1 MNLLGGQSGKDS
13 PQGINVPPFLSS
25 GGITPEQQT
34 LAEFTK
40 GQDLTGQATAF
51 GGEGLGDSTMATQ
64 GAEGAANTEAQAIGG
79 MSDTDQS
86 AMYTDYQNQVQAE
99 EQNLQNQITLGN
111 QNSSSLSSLAGAAGN
126 LFGSGTASSL
136 GGELTGAAGAGVGA
150 DTPALTDATFSGL
163 SDAAVLA
170 L

>member
-1 MNLLGGQSGKDS
+1 MSNLFGGSSGKDS
-13 PQGINVPPFLSS
+13 PQQINVPAFTST

-34 LAEFTK
+34 LANFTY
-40 GQDLTGQATAF
+40 GQDLTGQASLF
-51 GGEGLGDSTMATQ
+51 GGSGTGMSTMATQ
-64 GAEGAANTEAQAIGG
+64 GAEGAKNTEAQQIGG
-79 MSDTDQS
+79 MSDVDQN
-86 AMYTDYQNQVQAE
+86 AMYTDYKNQVAAE
-99 EQNLQNQITLGN
+99 EQGLQNDITLSN
-111 QNSSSLSSLAGAAGN
+111 QSGSSLSSLAAGN

-136 GGELTGAAGAGVGA
+136 SGDLTGAAAAGVGA

>member
-1 MNLLGGQSGKDS
+1 MNGLFGGQGKDS
-13 PQGINVPPFLSS
+13 PQQINVPPFLSS

-34 LAEFTK
+34 FANYTK
-40 GQDLTGQATAF
+40 GQDLLGEATAF

-64 GAEGAANTEAQAIGG
+64 GAEGAANTGAQLTGS
-79 MSDTDQS
+79 MSDADQG
-86 AMYTDYQNQVQAE
+86 AMFTDYQNQVNAE
-99 EQNLQNQITLGN
+99 EQGLQNQITLGN

-136 GGELTGAAGAGVGA
+136 GGELTGAAAAGVGA